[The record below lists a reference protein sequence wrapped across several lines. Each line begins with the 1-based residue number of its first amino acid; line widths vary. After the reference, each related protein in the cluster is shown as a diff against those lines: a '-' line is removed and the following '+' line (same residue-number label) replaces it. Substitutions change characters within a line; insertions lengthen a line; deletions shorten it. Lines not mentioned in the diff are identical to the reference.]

1 MIPDNHSMTPSMS
14 SSPEEEEEE
23 ELTKINITTT
33 AHLSTKTNTTV
44 VDSGDKKTINNT
56 TAISNVPEKDDDDDD
71 DDDMA
76 LLNADDLSSI
86 VWFGDHDVECK
97 EEQFH
102 HENDAMMKVVM
113 VDLLNGRGSHSSML
127 VNELLSHLGG
137 TSGND
142 NNKNLD
148 TTTTTTT
155 IPLELDKQDNDVN
168 GNKESQ
174 QKGAKVDPNT
184 FIVPDSSAAV
194 ENEGL
199 NLNTFKA
206 AVPQHPPTAPGP
218 EDERHDEKSNIIMAS
233 FSSTLAT
240 ATVAGGT
247 AAAYQNFMSDPPRQ
261 SLLILAPARGST
273 LSREVTPTNT
283 EDDNKILV
291 GGATNSEPSSPARQR
306 NTKRASVAGNGSGC
320 TTDEAAAAPAITGR
334 PPIQLYLSADYD
346 SFSTFQV
353 AVRKNVEFF
362 EASADDIATSAQ
374 GRPRPI
380 VMGQVGIRCCFCA
393 RLHPSK
399 CPPGAVCYPSKRC
412 GIYQAT
418 QNIAKIH
425 WMEQCPQISPEFH
438 EELMRRR
445 ALKCP
450 VRRRASKVKWARRAT
465 ALGVFEDVRGL
476 RFAPTVDAFG
486 FPRDDDDDVD
496 TSPANTS
503 QSIFQSKKVDTSP
516 GDDGMV
522 VVEEDH
528 DDEVYHN
535 L

>member
-1 MIPDNHSMTPSMS
+1 
-14 SSPEEEEEE
+14 
-23 ELTKINITTT
+23 
-33 AHLSTKTNTTV
+33 
-44 VDSGDKKTINNT
+44 
-56 TAISNVPEKDDDDDD
+56 
-71 DDDMA
+71 
-76 LLNADDLSSI
+76 
-86 VWFGDHDVECK
+86 
-97 EEQFH
+97 
-102 HENDAMMKVVM
+102 
-113 VDLLNGRGSHSSML
+113 GS
-127 VNELLSHLGG
+127 
-137 TSGND
+137 
-142 NNKNLD
+142 
-148 TTTTTTT
+148 
-155 IPLELDKQDNDVN
+155 
-168 GNKESQ
+168 
-174 QKGAKVDPNT
+174 
-184 FIVPDSSAAV
+184 
-194 ENEGL
+194 
-199 NLNTFKA
+199 
-206 AVPQHPPTAPGP
+206 
-218 EDERHDEKSNIIMAS
+218 
-233 FSSTLAT
+233 
-240 ATVAGGT
+240 
-247 AAAYQNFMSDPPRQ
+247 
-261 SLLILAPARGST
+261 GST
-273 LSREVTPTNT
+273 IDV
-283 EDDNKILV
+283 
-291 GGATNSEPSSPARQR
+291 
-306 NTKRASVAGNGSGC
+306 
-320 TTDEAAAAPAITGR
+320 AAAAPAITGR

-380 VMGQVGIRCCFCA
+380 VMGQVGIRCFFCA
-393 RLHPSK
+393 RLHPSMR
-399 CPPGAVCYPSKRC
+399 PPGAVCYPSKRC

-425 WMEQCPQISPEFH
+425 WMEQCPQISPEFR

-450 VRRRASKVKWARRAT
+450 VRRRASKAKWAMRAT

-496 TSPANTS
+496 TSHANTS